1 MAQKYPLGTIRVP
14 RSRAERLTS
23 FLRGLGWL
31 VAILSILAG
40 ALALVQAIWHPFD
53 LVIAKAGEDLA
64 AVDQTLTK
72 DAMGG
77 ISIGSFAL
85 VAAVAA
91 IPLLGRGVRRRQYA
105 LSFWRG
111 LLSSAIFLASDKLY
125 RIVLAKGA
133 FYFSATILLFLAATI
148 ILVEIVSRVGRRESE
163 SDTRTELLASIVS
176 GLVFGLLVQF
186 GEYAFSVLPKLL
198 AGA

>member
-1 MAQKYPLGTIRVP
+1 MATRYPLGTTRIP

-23 FLRGLGWL
+23 FLRGLGWTI
-31 VAILSILAG
+31 AALSIAAG
-40 ALALVQAIWHPFD
+40 MFAFAQAIWHPFD
-53 LVIAKAGEDLA
+53 LVIEKADANLA
-64 AVDQTLTK
+64 VVDQTLSK

-85 VAAVAA
+85 VAVIAAV
-91 IPLLGRGVRRRQYA
+91 PLFRKGVRRGQYA

-133 FYFSATILLFLAATI
+133 FYFSATMLLFLAVTI
-148 ILVEIVSRVGRRESE
+148 ILVEIVSRAGKVEKE

-186 GEYAFSVLPKLL
+186 GEYAISLIPRLL
-198 AGA
+198 GSL